1 MKKFKFLIQSLF
13 ILAYSI
19 SSSQNI
25 RAQDSINFK
34 FIDTCFVKGYYVG
47 VYRPKTDWNISA
59 IIKNKKDA
67 DEVAKLYLSHVSYEE
82 LPLFVAEQLGVREYI
97 VLKSFIQDSL
107 LSRFSSKTIC
117 QAIQERIHPDSSV
130 FLDVSEIPDIQRCFG
145 SFYFRGKQSW
155 EMLDSFY
162 PANKSKK
169 IKIKKIIEVDKSYIP
184 NRKEEILLNYYT
196 VPFQGWGMIIELNKN
211 CDFFFSSSTEYWM
224 LIIKKYPKIR
234 VFIPLEKR

>member
-1 MKKFKFLIQSLF
+1 MKKIKFLIQSLF
-13 ILAYSI
+13 ILAFSI
-19 SSSQNI
+19 GSSQNI

-47 VYRPKTDWNISA
+47 VYIPIEWRISA

-67 DEVAKLYLSHVSYEE
+67 DEVVKLYSSHVSYEE
-82 LPLFVAEQLGVREYI
+82 LPLFVAEQLDVHEYM

-117 QAIQERIHPDSSV
+117 KAIQEGIHPDSSV
-130 FLDVSEIPDIQRCFG
+130 FLDIYEIPDIQRSFG
-145 SFYFRGKQSW
+145 SFYFRGKESR
-155 EMLDSFY
+155 EMLTSFY

-169 IKIKKIIEVDKSYIP
+169 IKTKKIIEIDKSYIP
-184 NRKEEILLNYYT
+184 NRKEKILLNYYT
-196 VPFQGWGMIIELNKN
+196 IPFQGWGMIIELNKN

-224 LIIKKYPKIR
+224 LIIEKYPKIR